1 MTQHN
6 NTMAGTILPMK
17 HPVML
22 LAGGLLALGLSGCV
36 TTAAKEATVAD
47 KPASAEASS
56 LAPAPTAENAAT
68 AATTAEPTAT
78 SDPAAAST
86 VETAAVPAET
96 TPAPSQNEL
105 NKQLWDAAHIGDA
118 ATVSS
123 LLQQGADANTATA
136 SGETALHAAVAV
148 GSLPTVVQLVNQG
161 ANVNAVTS
169 TGWTPLHHAARFGR
183 ADAANFL
190 IQKGADPKAT
200 TNGSPPKTPVQ
211 MALDQGDLR
220 TARIL
225 GY

>member
-6 NTMAGTILPMK
+6 NTMPGTILPIK

-22 LAGGLLALGLSGCV
+22 LAGGLLALGLNGCV

-47 KPASAEASS
+47 KPATTEASS

-68 AATTAEPTAT
+68 AEPTAT
-78 SDPAAAST
+78 SDPAAANT
-86 VETAAVPAET
+86 AEAAAVPAET

-136 SGETALHAAVAV
+136 SGETALHAAVAA